1 MWKRLP
7 LRFRLF
13 LPTIGLIAA
22 ALLFGV
28 FSLQTVSPEQFEEE
42 SEDAA
47 ALVRT
52 VTKGLNAAL
61 AASTNPQQT
70 LDAFAQGIGTGD
82 AIRYRKADA
91 STGKPRIRLNTD
103 GVPAWFVSLLRIP
116 NIASAHPITIGQQH
130 VGDILFV
137 PDLTPDLVEKWFGF
151 LAIVLSGS
159 ALLVLAAISAY
170 LTSTMA
176 LRPLQQLGAAL
187 ARMQRGDYD
196 STIPL
201 LGPPEVR
208 KSCEE
213 ANQLA
218 RKLKRLAQDNR
229 NMLRKLVSLQDN
241 ERSELARELH
251 DELGPLLFAIRANAI
266 ALSGASPEG
275 AACDPESPSNQ
286 LLEAAEAVQRAS
298 RRILEGL
305 SPLYLEELGLERSI
319 QTLLQNAHSA
329 QPTIAAASR
338 IDARLESLDRLVS
351 QTIYRVIQEAVTN
364 VIRHANATALDVVAV
379 IRDDA
384 VTIEVS
390 DDGIGFP
397 DSVSLGRGLTGM
409 SDRSRALDGKLD
421 LLREKG
427 RTIVRCWLPL
437 TPHYLA
443 NLDVQRAEIVA

>member
-13 LPTIGLIAA
+13 LPTIGLTAA
-22 ALLFGV
+22 SLLFGIFALEV
-28 FSLQTVSPEQFEEE
+28 FSPNQFEKE

-52 VTKGLNAAL
+52 VTKGLNTAL
-61 AASTNPQQT
+61 AATRNPELT
-70 LDAFAQGIGTGD
+70 LDAFAEGIGTGD

-91 STGKPRIRLNTD
+91 SESKPKIRLDTD
-103 GVPAWFVSLLRIP
+103 GIPLWFVGLLRIP
-116 NIASAHPITIGQQH
+116 NLAAAHPVVIGKRR

-137 PDLTPDLVEKWFGF
+137 PDLTPDLNEKWLGF

-170 LTSTMA
+170 LTTSVA
-176 LRPLQQLGAAL
+176 LRPLQQLGAGL
-187 ARMQRGDYD
+187 ARMQQGDYD
-196 STIPL
+196 SAIPL
-201 LGPPEVR
+201 LGPPEIR

-229 NMLRKLVSLQDN
+229 GMLRKIVSLEDD
-241 ERSELARELH
+241 ERRELANELH

-266 ALSGASPEG
+266 ALSGSST
-275 AACDPESPSNQ
+275 DPEAPSNR
-286 LLEAAEAVQRAS
+286 LIEAAEAVQHAS

-305 SPLYLEELGLERSI
+305 SPLYLEELGLEKSI
-319 QTLLQNAHSA
+319 QTLLQNAHTSLPTVTTSA
-329 QPTIAAASR
+329 ELDP
-338 IDARLESLDRLVS
+338 RLDCLDHLLS
-351 QTIYRVIQEAVTN
+351 QTIYRVVQEAVTN
-364 VIRHANATALDVVAV
+364 AIKHAQAKTLNVVAAMH
-379 IRDDA
+379 DQA

-390 DDGIGFP
+390 DDGIGFS
-397 DSVSLGRGLTGM
+397 DNVTLGRGLTGM

-421 LLREKG
+421 LLREGG
-427 RTIVRCWLPL
+427 RTIVRCWLPVN
-437 TPHYLA
+437 P
-443 NLDVQRAEIVA
+443 QSSPS

>member
-13 LPTIGLIAA
+13 LPTIALIAA
-22 ALLFGV
+22 TLLFGIFALQI
-28 FSLQTVSPEQFEEE
+28 FSPNQFENE

-52 VTKGLNAAL
+52 VTNGLNAAL
-61 AASTNPQQT
+61 AVTANPQQA
-70 LDAFAQGIGTGD
+70 LDAFADGIGTGD
-82 AIRYRKADA
+82 AIRYRKPDA
-91 STGKPRIRLNTD
+91 SPEKPKIRLTTD

-116 NIASAHPITIGQQH
+116 NLATAHPITIGQQRA
-130 VGDILFV
+130 GDILFV
-137 PDLTPDLVEKWFGF
+137 PDLTPDLVEKWLGF

-159 ALLVLAAISAY
+159 VLLVLAAISAY
-170 LTSTMA
+170 LTTTMA
-176 LRPLQQLGAAL
+176 LRPLEQLGAGL
-187 ARMQRGDYD
+187 ARMQQGDYD
-196 STIPL
+196 SAIPL
-201 LGPPEVR
+201 LGPPEIR

-229 NMLRKLVSLQDN
+229 SMLRKIVSLEDD
-241 ERSELARELH
+241 ERRELANELH

-266 ALSGASPEG
+266 ALSGSST
-275 AACDPESPSNQ
+275 DPEAPAHR
-286 LLEAAEAVQRAS
+286 LIEAAEAVQHAS

-319 QTLLQNAHSA
+319 QTLLQNAHTSLPTVTTSA
-329 QPTIAAASR
+329 ELDP
-338 IDARLESLDRLVS
+338 RLDSLDHLLS

-364 VIRHANATALDVVAV
+364 VIKHAQATTLSVVAAM
-379 IRDDA
+379 RDQA

-397 DSVSLGRGLTGM
+397 DNVSLGRGLTGM

-421 LLREKG
+421 LLREGG
-427 RTIVRCWLPL
+427 RTMVRCWLPVN
-437 TPHYLA
+437 P
-443 NLDVQRAEIVA
+443 QSSPG

>member
-13 LPTIGLIAA
+13 LPTIALIAA
-22 ALLFGV
+22 TLLFGIFALQI
-28 FSLQTVSPEQFEEE
+28 FSPDQFENE

-52 VTKGLNAAL
+52 VTNGLNAAL
-61 AASTNPQQT
+61 AVTANPQQA
-70 LDAFAQGIGTGD
+70 LDAFADGIGTGD
-82 AIRYRKADA
+82 AIRYRKPDA
-91 STGKPRIRLNTD
+91 SPEKPKIRLTTD

-116 NIASAHPITIGQQH
+116 NLATAHPITIGQQRA
-130 VGDILFV
+130 GDILFV
-137 PDLTPDLVEKWFGF
+137 PDLTPDLVEKWLGF

-159 ALLVLAAISAY
+159 VLLVLAAISAY
-170 LTSTMA
+170 LTTTMA
-176 LRPLQQLGAAL
+176 LRPLEQLGAGL
-187 ARMQRGDYD
+187 ARMQQGDYD
-196 STIPL
+196 SAIPL
-201 LGPPEVR
+201 LGPPEIR

-229 NMLRKLVSLQDN
+229 SMLRKIVSLEDD
-241 ERSELARELH
+241 ERRELANELH

-266 ALSGASPEG
+266 ALSGSSV
-275 AACDPESPSNQ
+275 DPEAPAHR
-286 LLEAAEAVQRAS
+286 LIEAAEAVQHAS

-319 QTLLQNAHSA
+319 QTLLQNAHTSLPTVTTSA
-329 QPTIAAASR
+329 ELDP
-338 IDARLESLDRLVS
+338 RLDSLDHLLS

-364 VIRHANATALDVVAV
+364 VIKHAQATTLSVVAAM
-379 IRDDA
+379 RDQA

-397 DSVSLGRGLTGM
+397 DNVSLGRGLTGM

-421 LLREKG
+421 LLREGG
-427 RTIVRCWLPL
+427 RTMVRCWLPVN
-437 TPHYLA
+437 P
-443 NLDVQRAEIVA
+443 QSSPG

>member
-22 ALLFGV
+22 TLLFGIFALQI
-28 FSLQTVSPEQFEEE
+28 FSPDQFENE

-52 VTKGLNAAL
+52 VTKGLNTAL
-61 AASTNPQQT
+61 QVTANPEPT
-70 LDAFAQGIGTGD
+70 LDAFAEGIGTGD
-82 AIRYRKADA
+82 AIQYRKAAA
-91 STGKPRIRLNTD
+91 SVGEPKIRLNTD
-103 GVPAWFVSLLRIP
+103 GVPAWFVGLLRIP
-116 NIASAHPITIGQQH
+116 NIATAHPIFIGERQ

-137 PDLTPDLVEKWFGF
+137 PDLTPDLLEKWLGF

-170 LTSTMA
+170 LTTTMA
-176 LRPLQQLGAAL
+176 LRPLEQLGAAL
-187 ARMQRGDYD
+187 ARMQQGDYD
-196 STIPL
+196 TTIPL
-201 LGPPEVR
+201 LGPPEIR

-229 NMLRKLVSLQDN
+229 GMLRKIVSLQDD
-241 ERSELARELH
+241 ERRELANELH

-266 ALSGASPEG
+266 ALSALDSN
-275 AACDPESPSNQ
+275 ADATDPEAPSRQ
-286 LLEAAEAVQRAS
+286 LLEAAEAVQHAS

-305 SPLYLEELGLERSI
+305 SPLYLEELGLKKSI
-319 QTLLQNAHSA
+319 QTLLQNAQSTL
-329 QPTIAAASR
+329 PTIVTTSQV
-338 IDARLESLDRLVS
+338 DPRLDSLDGLLS

-364 VIRHANATALDVVAV
+364 AIRHAQATTLNVVAA
-379 IRDDA
+379 IRDSA

-390 DDGIGFP
+390 DDGVGFP
-397 DSVSLGRGLTGM
+397 DNVSLGRGLAGM

-421 LLREKG
+421 VLREGG
-427 RTIVRCWLPL
+427 RTIVRCLLPL
-437 TPHYLA
+437 SGG
-443 NLDVQRAEIVA
+443 RAE

>member
-22 ALLFGV
+22 SGLFGIFALQI
-28 FSLQTVSPEQFEEE
+28 FSPNQFENE

-47 ALVRT
+47 TLVRT

-61 AASTNPQQT
+61 AATATPQQT
-70 LDAFAQGIGTGD
+70 LDAFAEGIGTGD
-82 AIRYRKADA
+82 AIQYRKADA
-91 STGKPRIRLNTD
+91 SMSKPKIRLTTD
-103 GVPAWFVSLLRIP
+103 GVPAWFVSVLRVP
-116 NIASAHPITIGQQH
+116 NIAAAHPIAIGKQH

-137 PDLTPDLVEKWFGF
+137 PDLTPDLVEKWLGF

-159 ALLVLAAISAY
+159 VLLVLAAISAY
-170 LTSTMA
+170 LTTTMA
-176 LRPLQQLGAAL
+176 LRPLEQLGAGL
-187 ARMQRGDYD
+187 ARMQQGDYD
-196 STIPL
+196 SAIPL
-201 LGPPEVR
+201 LGPPEIR
-208 KSCEE
+208 QSCEE

-229 NMLRKLVSLQDN
+229 SMLRKIVSLEDD
-241 ERSELARELH
+241 ERRELANELH

-266 ALSGASPEG
+266 ALSGSSV
-275 AACDPESPSNQ
+275 DPEAPAHR
-286 LLEAAEAVQRAS
+286 LIEAAEAVQHAS

-319 QTLLQNAHSA
+319 QTLLQNAHTSLPTVTTSA
-329 QPTIAAASR
+329 ELDP
-338 IDARLESLDRLVS
+338 RLDSLDHLLS

-364 VIRHANATALDVVAV
+364 VIKHAQATTLSVVAAM
-379 IRDDA
+379 RDQA

-397 DSVSLGRGLTGM
+397 DNVSLGRGLTGM

-421 LLREKG
+421 LLREGG
-427 RTIVRCWLPL
+427 RTMVRCWLPVN
-437 TPHYLA
+437 P
-443 NLDVQRAEIVA
+443 QSSPG

>member
-13 LPTIGLIAA
+13 LPTIALIAA
-22 ALLFGV
+22 TLLFGIFALQI
-28 FSLQTVSPEQFEEE
+28 FSPDQFENE

-52 VTKGLNAAL
+52 VTNGLNAAL
-61 AASTNPQQT
+61 AVTANPQQA
-70 LDAFAQGIGTGD
+70 LDAFAEGIGTGD
-82 AIRYRKADA
+82 AIRYRKPDA
-91 STGKPRIRLNTD
+91 SPEKPKIRLTTD

-116 NIASAHPITIGQQH
+116 NLATAHPITIGQQRA
-130 VGDILFV
+130 GDILFV
-137 PDLTPDLVEKWFGF
+137 PDLTPDLVEKWLGF

-159 ALLVLAAISAY
+159 VLLVLAAISAY
-170 LTSTMA
+170 LTTTMA
-176 LRPLQQLGAAL
+176 LRPLEQLGAGL
-187 ARMQRGDYD
+187 ARMQQGDYD
-196 STIPL
+196 SAIPL
-201 LGPPEVR
+201 LGPPEIR

-229 NMLRKLVSLQDN
+229 SMLRKIVSLEDD
-241 ERSELARELH
+241 ERRELANELH

-266 ALSGASPEG
+266 ALSGSST
-275 AACDPESPSNQ
+275 DPEAPAHR
-286 LLEAAEAVQRAS
+286 LIEAAEAVQHAS

-319 QTLLQNAHSA
+319 QTLLQNAHTSLPTVTTSA
-329 QPTIAAASR
+329 ELDP
-338 IDARLESLDRLVS
+338 RLDSLDHLLS

-364 VIRHANATALDVVAV
+364 VIKHAQATTLSVVAAM
-379 IRDDA
+379 RDQA

-397 DSVSLGRGLTGM
+397 DNVSLGRGLTGM

-421 LLREKG
+421 LLREGG
-427 RTIVRCWLPL
+427 RTMVRCWLPVN
-437 TPHYLA
+437 P
-443 NLDVQRAEIVA
+443 QSSPS

>member
-13 LPTIGLIAA
+13 LPTIALIAA
-22 ALLFGV
+22 TLLFGIFALQI
-28 FSLQTVSPEQFEEE
+28 FSPNQFENE

-52 VTKGLNAAL
+52 VTNGLNAAL
-61 AASTNPQQT
+61 AVTANPQQA
-70 LDAFAQGIGTGD
+70 LDAFADGIGTGD
-82 AIRYRKADA
+82 AIRYRKPSA
-91 STGKPRIRLNTD
+91 SPEKPKIRLTTD

-116 NIASAHPITIGQQH
+116 NLATAHPITVGQQRA
-130 VGDILFV
+130 GDILFV
-137 PDLTPDLVEKWFGF
+137 PDLTPDLVEKWLGF

-159 ALLVLAAISAY
+159 VLLVLAAISAY
-170 LTSTMA
+170 LTTTMA
-176 LRPLQQLGAAL
+176 LRPLEQLGAGL
-187 ARMQRGDYD
+187 ARMQQGDYD
-196 STIPL
+196 SAIPL
-201 LGPPEVR
+201 LGPPEIR

-229 NMLRKLVSLQDN
+229 SMLRKIVSLEDD
-241 ERSELARELH
+241 ERRELANELH

-266 ALSGASPEG
+266 ALSGSSA
-275 AACDPESPSNQ
+275 DPEAPAHR
-286 LLEAAEAVQRAS
+286 LIEAAEAVQHAS

-319 QTLLQNAHSA
+319 QTLLQNAHTSLPTVTTSA
-329 QPTIAAASR
+329 ELDP
-338 IDARLESLDRLVS
+338 RLDSLDHLLS

-364 VIRHANATALDVVAV
+364 VIKHAQATTLSVVAAM
-379 IRDDA
+379 RDQA

-397 DSVSLGRGLTGM
+397 DNVSLGRGLTGM

-421 LLREKG
+421 LLREGG
-427 RTIVRCWLPL
+427 RTMVRCWLPVN
-437 TPHYLA
+437 P
-443 NLDVQRAEIVA
+443 QSSPS

>member
-13 LPTIGLIAA
+13 LPTIALIAA
-22 ALLFGV
+22 TLLFGIFALQI
-28 FSLQTVSPEQFEEE
+28 FSPDQFENE

-52 VTKGLNAAL
+52 VTNGLNAAL
-61 AASTNPQQT
+61 AVTANPQQA
-70 LDAFAQGIGTGD
+70 LDAFADGIGTGD
-82 AIRYRKADA
+82 AIRYRKPDA
-91 STGKPRIRLNTD
+91 SPDKPKIRLTTD

-116 NIASAHPITIGQQH
+116 NLATAHPITIGQQRA
-130 VGDILFV
+130 GDILFV
-137 PDLTPDLVEKWFGF
+137 PDLTPDLVEKWLGF

-159 ALLVLAAISAY
+159 VLLVLAAISAY
-170 LTSTMA
+170 LTTTMA
-176 LRPLQQLGAAL
+176 LRPLEQLGAGL
-187 ARMQRGDYD
+187 ARMQQGDYD
-196 STIPL
+196 SAIPL
-201 LGPPEVR
+201 LGPPEIR

-229 NMLRKLVSLQDN
+229 SMLRKIVSLEDD
-241 ERSELARELH
+241 ERRELANELH

-266 ALSGASPEG
+266 ALSGSST
-275 AACDPESPSNQ
+275 DPEAPAHR
-286 LLEAAEAVQRAS
+286 LIEAAEAVQHAS

-319 QTLLQNAHSA
+319 QTLLQNAHTSLPTVTTSA
-329 QPTIAAASR
+329 ELDP
-338 IDARLESLDRLVS
+338 RLDSLDHLLS

-364 VIRHANATALDVVAV
+364 VIKHAQATTLSVVAAM
-379 IRDDA
+379 RDQA

-397 DSVSLGRGLTGM
+397 DNVSLGRGLTGM

-421 LLREKG
+421 LLREGG
-427 RTIVRCWLPL
+427 RTMVRCWLPVN
-437 TPHYLA
+437 P
-443 NLDVQRAEIVA
+443 QSSPG

>member
-1 MWKRLP
+1 MWNRLP

-13 LPTIGLIAA
+13 LPTIALIAA
-22 ALLFGV
+22 TLLFGI
-28 FSLQTVSPEQFEEE
+28 FSLQIFSPDQFENE

-52 VTKGLNAAL
+52 VTNGLNAAL
-61 AASTNPQQT
+61 VVTVNPQQA
-70 LDAFAQGIGTGD
+70 LDAFVDGIGTGD

-91 STGKPRIRLNTD
+91 PSGKPKIRLTTD

-116 NIASAHPITIGQQH
+116 NLATAHPITIGQRR

-137 PDLTPDLVEKWFGF
+137 PDLTPDLVEKWLGF

-170 LTSTMA
+170 LTTTMA
-176 LRPLQQLGAAL
+176 LRPLEQLGAGL
-187 ARMQRGDYD
+187 ARMQQGDYD
-196 STIPL
+196 RAIPL
-201 LGPPEVR
+201 LGPPEIR

-229 NMLRKLVSLQDN
+229 SMLRKIVSLEDD
-241 ERSELARELH
+241 ERRELANELH
-251 DELGPLLFAIRANAI
+251 DELGPLLFAIRANAV
-266 ALSGASPEG
+266 ALSGASS
-275 AACDPESPSNQ
+275 DPDAPSIR
-286 LLEAAEAVQRAS
+286 LIEAAEAVQHAS

-305 SPLYLEELGLERSI
+305 SPLYLEELGLEKSI
-319 QTLLQNAHSA
+319 KTLLQNAHTSLPTVTTSA
-329 QPTIAAASR
+329 ELDP
-338 IDARLESLDRLVS
+338 RLDSLDHLLS

-364 VIRHANATALDVVAV
+364 VIKHAQATTLNVVAAM
-379 IRDDA
+379 RDQA

-397 DSVSLGRGLTGM
+397 DNVSLGRGLTGM

-421 LLREKG
+421 LLREGG
-427 RTIVRCWLPL
+427 RTMVRCWLPVN
-437 TPHYLA
+437 P
-443 NLDVQRAEIVA
+443 QSSPS

>member
-13 LPTIGLIAA
+13 LPTIALIAA
-22 ALLFGV
+22 TLLFGIFALQI
-28 FSLQTVSPEQFEEE
+28 FSPDQFENE

-52 VTKGLNAAL
+52 VANGLNAAL
-61 AASTNPQQT
+61 VVTVNPQQA
-70 LDAFAQGIGTGD
+70 LDAFADGIGTGD
-82 AIRYRKADA
+82 AIRYRKPDA
-91 STGKPRIRLNTD
+91 SPDKPKIRLTTD

-116 NIASAHPITIGQQH
+116 NLATAHPITIGQQRA
-130 VGDILFV
+130 GDILFV
-137 PDLTPDLVEKWFGF
+137 PDLTPDLVEKWLGF

-159 ALLVLAAISAY
+159 VLLVLAAISAY
-170 LTSTMA
+170 LTTTMA
-176 LRPLQQLGAAL
+176 LRPLEQLGAGL
-187 ARMQRGDYD
+187 ARMQQGDYD
-196 STIPL
+196 SAIPL
-201 LGPPEVR
+201 LGPPEIR
-208 KSCEE
+208 QSCEE

-229 NMLRKLVSLQDN
+229 SMLRKIVSLEDD
-241 ERSELARELH
+241 ERRELANELH

-266 ALSGASPEG
+266 ALSGSSV
-275 AACDPESPSNQ
+275 DPEAPAHR
-286 LLEAAEAVQRAS
+286 LIEAAEAVQHAS

-319 QTLLQNAHSA
+319 QTLLQNAHTSLPTVTTSA
-329 QPTIAAASR
+329 ELDP
-338 IDARLESLDRLVS
+338 RLDSLDHLLS

-364 VIRHANATALDVVAV
+364 VIKHAQATTLSVVAAM
-379 IRDDA
+379 RDQA

-397 DSVSLGRGLTGM
+397 DNVSLGRGLTGM

-421 LLREKG
+421 LLREGG
-427 RTIVRCWLPL
+427 RTMVRCWLPVN
-437 TPHYLA
+437 P
-443 NLDVQRAEIVA
+443 QSSPG

>member
-13 LPTIGLIAA
+13 LPTIALIAA
-22 ALLFGV
+22 TLLFGIFALQI
-28 FSLQTVSPEQFEEE
+28 FSPDQFEKE

-52 VTKGLNAAL
+52 VTNGLNAAL
-61 AASTNPQQT
+61 AVTANPQQA
-70 LDAFAQGIGTGD
+70 LDAFAEGIGTGD
-82 AIRYRKADA
+82 AIRYRKPDA
-91 STGKPRIRLNTD
+91 SPEKPKIRLTTD

-116 NIASAHPITIGQQH
+116 NLATAHPITIGQQRA
-130 VGDILFV
+130 GDILFV
-137 PDLTPDLVEKWFGF
+137 PDLTPDLVEKWLGF

-159 ALLVLAAISAY
+159 VLLVLAAISAY
-170 LTSTMA
+170 LTTTMA
-176 LRPLQQLGAAL
+176 LRPLEQLGAGL
-187 ARMQRGDYD
+187 ARMQQGDYD
-196 STIPL
+196 SAIPL
-201 LGPPEVR
+201 LGPPEIR
-208 KSCEE
+208 QSCEE

-229 NMLRKLVSLQDN
+229 SMLRKIVSLEDD
-241 ERSELARELH
+241 ERRELANELH

-266 ALSGASPEG
+266 ALSGSSV
-275 AACDPESPSNQ
+275 DPEAPAHR
-286 LLEAAEAVQRAS
+286 LIEAAEAVQHAS

-319 QTLLQNAHSA
+319 QTLLQNAHTSLPTVTTSA
-329 QPTIAAASR
+329 ELDP
-338 IDARLESLDRLVS
+338 RLDSLDHLLS

-364 VIRHANATALDVVAV
+364 VIKHAQATTLSVVAAM
-379 IRDDA
+379 RDQA

-397 DSVSLGRGLTGM
+397 DNVSLGRGLTGM

-421 LLREKG
+421 LLREGG
-427 RTIVRCWLPL
+427 RTMVRCWLPVN
-437 TPHYLA
+437 P
-443 NLDVQRAEIVA
+443 QSSPG